1 MSVVVPMKQLNPSN
15 TKLRTTSL
23 FSRRRISRFC
33 EVFRTKEKLFLER
46 FRRRRKNNRALF
58 LYQKIVQR
66 TFFEKSWSSNT
77 STGEEWRNN
86 FLFQILNPKL
96 KYEYLYH
103 NAQCIFPCMFR
114 NVLFFIK
121 NKFERGSKKFWQKPA
136 PVISLH
142 VNKTLLSLPKFAS
155 VSESISVSSARK

>member
-1 MSVVVPMKQLNPSN
+1 MRWVL
-15 TKLRTTSL
+15 L
-23 FSRRRISRFC
+23 FQWNNWIRRIRNYEQRRFFRG
-33 EVFRTKEKLFLER
+33 EEFLVFAKFLER
-46 FRRRRKNNRALF
+46 FRKRKKNNRALF
-58 LYQKIVQR
+58 LLFFIKRWTVQR
-66 TFFEKSWSSNT
+66 TFFEKSSSSNT

-114 NVLFFIK
+114 NVLFVIK
-121 NKFERGSKKFWQKPA
+121 NKFERGSKKFWQKPP